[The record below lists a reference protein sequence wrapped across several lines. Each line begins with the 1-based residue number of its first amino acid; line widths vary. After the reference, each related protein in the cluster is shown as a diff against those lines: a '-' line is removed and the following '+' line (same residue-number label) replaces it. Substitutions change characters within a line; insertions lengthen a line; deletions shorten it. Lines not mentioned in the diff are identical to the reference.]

1 MHKALLSHHRRSRYA
16 SAQAAHDAHRDR
28 GMTFL
33 ELVVALFIMGLL
45 TTGALPHLQA
55 LNQRTAL
62 KGEINR
68 FQRAFSLARNT
79 AITRRETVT
88 LCPVTAA
95 FRCSDDWSL
104 PLAVIDGAPRQS
116 AEPQR
121 ILRIFPAHPKS
132 RITYNRQWR
141 QVRYTPLGH
150 ASGYNGS
157 FKLCSGANAGKE
169 LVLSQLGRL
178 RVDSASVPCAD
189 P

>member
-1 MHKALLSHHRRSRYA
+1 MHKALLPHHRCSLCA
-16 SAQAAHDAHRDR
+16 SAQAAHGEHRAS

-33 ELVVALFIMGLL
+33 ELVVALFIIGLL

-116 AEPQR
+116 AER
-121 ILRIFPAHPKS
+121 RAPAHPADFPRAPEKPD
-132 RITYNRQWR
+132 YLQPPLAPGALHAAGPRQ
-141 QVRYTPLGH
+141 
-150 ASGYNGS
+150 
-157 FKLCSGANAGKE
+157 
-169 LVLSQLGRL
+169 RL
-178 RVDSASVPCAD
+178 
-189 P
+189 